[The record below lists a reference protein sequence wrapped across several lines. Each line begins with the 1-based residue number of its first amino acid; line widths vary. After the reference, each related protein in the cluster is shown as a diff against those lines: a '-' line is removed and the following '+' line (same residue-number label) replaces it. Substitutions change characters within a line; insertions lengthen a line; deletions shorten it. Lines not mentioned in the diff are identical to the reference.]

1 MYSEPYMR
9 QRFKPYKGIYKTD
22 GKNIYKWDFTHND
35 IEAFNK
41 KGKHL
46 GSIDPQTGKMY
57 KPAVNGRDE
66 KF

>member
-9 QRFKPYKGIYKTD
+9 QRFKPYRGIYKTD
-22 GKNIYKWDFTHND
+22 GTNIYKWDFTHND
-35 IEAFNK
+35 IEVFAKNRR
-41 KGKHL
+41 HL
-46 GSIDPQTGKMY
+46 GSIDPRTGKMY